1 MVHLFYITT
10 EHTDKYTSNCLL
22 RSHRRLAPMATAS
35 LSTKKMPLPVELFS
49 GAMQRQLPL
58 ADYARNIDLHPDIL
72 RQALTGRL
80 NGADSAPLNAL
91 AKAINRDPEQV
102 DLTTLACDESF
113 SMWLKRNMEGI
124 TQHGLRARAQL
135 DSQTLKRFLNGDL
148 LPDSDQAE
156 RISRALYI
164 DRLEIARVVTANMA
178 ATSPAIA
185 SQESPEPSAMGRHS
199 NVSTELGTSTTAG
212 QLGTGTRRRRV
223 SSRHASA
230 EPASLLSAVAPTTI
244 DETAS
249 ATVEPNTAATGASPI
264 AGKRLKRASKPEA
277 QLPAPIVAAMATHR
291 PHDEFSSL
299 PPVEAQEA
307 GRDGGSVP
315 AAAPP
320 LVDQGLQPT
329 TPSTHLRKSRS
340 RRQSNQAITSSPST
354 IVDASTSIQNGRQPT
369 MEEYPASQPV
379 VPAAVDQ
386 AEVLTPPVPAKT
398 VTEKEA
404 GTRRPKRSTTRG
416 LATVAAAERT
426 PALTE
431 TKLAADDRPV
441 AGFAAEDRSSKRAS
455 SRRRPRTIGATA
467 TDISTSGDV
476 PSSFAAE
483 IAPSKPDERSADIS
497 MDRTVPLVTAELA
510 ADTTTLQL
518 SADEVRLIRHWRQL
532 HPHGRRATLQYIG
545 SLLVDD

>member
-1 MVHLFYITT
+1 
-10 EHTDKYTSNCLL
+10 
-22 RSHRRLAPMATAS
+22 MATAS
-35 LSTKKMPLPVELFS
+35 LSTKKMPLPVELFY
-49 GAMQRQLPL
+49 GAMERQLPL
-58 ADYARNIDLHPDIL
+58 VDYARNIDLHPDIL
-72 RQALTGRL
+72 HQVLTGRL
-80 NGADSAPLNAL
+80 QGADSHPLNAL

-102 DLTTLACDESF
+102 DLTTLPCDESF
-113 SMWLKRNMEGI
+113 GMWLKRNMEGI
-124 TQHGLRARAQL
+124 TQHALRARAQL

-164 DRLEIARVVTANMA
+164 DRMEIARVVTANMA
-178 ATSPAIA
+178 AASPSIA
-185 SQESPEPSAMGRHS
+185 SQESPEPSAMGRQS
-199 NVSTELGTSTTAG
+199 NVSTALGTSTTAR
-212 QLGTGTRRRRV
+212 QSVTGTRRRRA

-249 ATVEPNTAATGASPI
+249 ATVEPDAAATGDSPI
-264 AGKRLKRASKPEA
+264 AGKRPKRASKPGA
-277 QLPAPIVAAMATHR
+277 QVPTPIVAAMATHR
-291 PHDEFSSL
+291 QHDEWSSV
-299 PPVEAQEA
+299 PAVEVQEA
-307 GRDGGSVP
+307 DRDGGSVP
-315 AAAPP
+315 AAAAP

-329 TPSTHLRKSRS
+329 TQSTRLGKSRS
-340 RRQSNQAITSSPST
+340 RRQPNQAITSDPSAV
-354 IVDASTSIQNGRQPT
+354 VDASTSTQNGRQPT
-369 MEEYPASQPV
+369 MVEYPASQPV
-379 VPAAVDQ
+379 VPAAGDR
-386 AEVLTPPVPAKT
+386 AAVLTPPVPAKT

-416 LATVAAAERT
+416 LANVAAAEQT

-431 TKLAADDRPV
+431 AKKAADDRPV
-441 AGFAAEDRSSKRAS
+441 GGIAAEDSSSKRAS

-476 PSSFAAE
+476 PSSVAAE

-497 MDRTVPLVTAELA
+497 TDRTVPFVTAELA

-518 SADEVRLIRHWRQL
+518 SPDEVRLIRHWRQL

>member
-1 MVHLFYITT
+1 
-10 EHTDKYTSNCLL
+10 
-22 RSHRRLAPMATAS
+22 MATAS
-35 LSTKKMPLPVELFS
+35 LATKKMPLPVELFY
-49 GAMQRQLPL
+49 GAMERQVPL

-72 RQALTGRL
+72 RQALAGRL
-80 NGADSAPLNAL
+80 QGADSHPLNAL

-102 DLTTLACDESF
+102 DLTTVPFEEAF

-124 TQHGLRARAQL
+124 TQHALRARAQL

-164 DRLEIARVVTANMA
+164 DRMEIARVVTANMA
-178 ATSPAIA
+178 AASPAIA
-185 SQESPEPSAMGRHS
+185 SQATPEPRAMSRQS
-199 NVSTELGTSTTAG
+199 NVSTELATSTTAG
-212 QLGTGTRRRRV
+212 QLATGTRRRRA
-223 SSRHASA
+223 SPRQASA
-230 EPASLLSAVAPTTI
+230 VPASLPSAVAPTTI

-249 ATVEPNTAATGASPI
+249 PTLEPDTATTGAAPK
-264 AGKRLKRASKPEA
+264 AGKRHKRASKPEA
-277 QLPAPIVAAMATHR
+277 QLPAPIVAAMATPR
-291 PHDEFSSL
+291 PHDEFS
-299 PPVEAQEA
+299 PFPAVEAQEA
-307 GRDGGSVP
+307 DRDGGSVP
-315 AAAPP
+315 AAVP
-320 LVDQGLQPT
+320 LGDQGLQPT
-329 TPSTHLRKSRS
+329 TQSTRLRKSRP
-340 RRQSNQAITSSPST
+340 RRQPNQAITSSPSAM
-354 IVDASTSIQNGRQPT
+354 VDGSTSIQNRRQPT
-369 MEEYPASQPV
+369 IEEYPASQPV

-386 AEVLTPPVPAKT
+386 AAVLTPPMPAKA

-404 GTRRPKRSTTRG
+404 GTRRSKRLTTRG
-416 LATVAAAERT
+416 LANVATAEQT

-431 TKLAADDRPV
+431 TQMAADDRPQG
-441 AGFAAEDRSSKRAS
+441 GFAAEERSSTHAS

-467 TDISTSGDV
+467 TDISASGDV

-483 IAPSKPDERSADIS
+483 IAPSKPQERSADIS

-510 ADTTTLQL
+510 VDTTTLQL

>member
-1 MVHLFYITT
+1 
-10 EHTDKYTSNCLL
+10 
-22 RSHRRLAPMATAS
+22 
-35 LSTKKMPLPVELFS
+35 MPLPVEIFY
-49 GAMQRQLPL
+49 GAMERQLPL
-58 ADYARNIDLHPDIL
+58 ADYARNIDLHPDIV

-80 NGADSAPLNAL
+80 QGADSHPLNAL

-102 DLTTLACDESF
+102 DLTTVPFDESF
-113 SMWLKRNMEGI
+113 GMWLKRNMEGI
-124 TQHGLRARAQL
+124 TQHALRARAQL

-164 DRLEIARVVTANMA
+164 DRMEIARVVTANMA
-178 ATSPAIA
+178 AASPSIA
-185 SQESPEPSAMGRHS
+185 SQESPEPRAMGRQS
-199 NVSTELGTSTTAG
+199 NVSTELGTSNIAG
-212 QLGTGTRRRRV
+212 QSVTGTRPRHA

-249 ATVEPNTAATGASPI
+249 ATVEPDTAATGDSPI
-264 AGKRLKRASKPEA
+264 AGKRPKRASKPGA
-277 QLPAPIVAAMATHR
+277 QVPAPIVAPMATHR
-291 PHDEFSSL
+291 PHDEFSSF
-299 PPVEAQEA
+299 PAVEAQEA
-307 GRDGGSVP
+307 DRDGGSEP
-315 AAAPP
+315 AAAAP

-329 TPSTHLRKSRS
+329 TQSTRLRKSRS
-340 RRQSNQAITSSPST
+340 RRQPNQAITSDPSAM
-354 IVDASTSIQNGRQPT
+354 VDASTSIQNGRQPT
-369 MEEYPASQPV
+369 MEEHPASQPV
-379 VPAAVDQ
+379 VPAAVDR
-386 AEVLTPPVPAKT
+386 AAVLTPPVPAKT

-416 LATVAAAERT
+416 LANVAAAEQT

-441 AGFAAEDRSSKRAS
+441 GGFAAEDRNAKRAS

-467 TDISTSGDV
+467 TDISASGDAR
-476 PSSFAAE
+476 SSFAAE
-483 IAPSKPDERSADIS
+483 IAPSQPDERSAVIS

-510 ADTTTLQL
+510 ADTMTLQL
-518 SADEVRLIRHWRQL
+518 SPDEVRLIRHWRQL